1 MIAADRRN
9 NSVFYA
15 GSGNEFYASSD
26 AGSIFTKSSTLS
38 NATSIRNIAPH
49 PSRAGEAWASTDAG
63 VFQTRDFGATFTH
76 VGRELTN
83 TYQIAFGLAS
93 GNSSKYSV
101 YAFGYGPAGPKLYAS
116 TSYGATWIDI
126 QGDQGFGD
134 ISNCKLAGSGNVPGQ
149 VYVGTNG
156 RSVFY
161 RQTA

>member
-1 MIAADRRN
+1 MYKRQ
-9 NSVFYA
+9 
-15 GSGNEFYASSD
+15 
-26 AGSIFTKSSTLS
+26 
-38 NATSIRNIAPH
+38 H